1 VPSFAYCHW
10 RSLFAAAAMALFF
23 TSAAT
28 AAPPA
33 EELKERDGIDP
44 GQIPDDAASKKTSTH

>member
-1 VPSFAYCHW
+1 
-10 RSLFAAAAMALFF
+10 MALFF